1 MCSFTLYTGPKPP
14 CPNLFSS
21 EKLFVAFDT
30 SEKSKSLNSGLLPI
44 PQTSSS
50 SSCELSLPKFK
61 RLNKPFMCLLTSPS
75 QTMKQKND
83 ASRSATVVM
92 IKTFIIFR
100 AGMFIVGSTAPDKV
114 ICCMG

>member
-61 RLNKPFMCLLTSPS
+61 RQSLSNPFSPS

-92 IKTFIIFR
+92 IKTFIIFPKTKD
-100 AGMFIVGSTAPDKV
+100 FTQ
-114 ICCMG
+114 